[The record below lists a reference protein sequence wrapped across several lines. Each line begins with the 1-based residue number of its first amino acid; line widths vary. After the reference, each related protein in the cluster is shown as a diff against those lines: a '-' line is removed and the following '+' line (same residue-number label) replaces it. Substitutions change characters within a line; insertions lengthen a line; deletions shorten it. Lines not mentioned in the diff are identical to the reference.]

1 MRTLSRV
8 TSHVEPA
15 SAMAPVVSADR
26 SGFAIRKFL
35 DLELSRKAS
44 KLTRNS
50 PHRNRNSG
58 AGDFVS
64 EMLNV

>member
-1 MRTLSRV
+1 
-8 TSHVEPA
+8 
-15 SAMAPVVSADR
+15 MAPAVSADR

-44 KLTRNS
+44 KLTQNS

-58 AGDFVS
+58 MGDFVD
-64 EMLNV
+64 EMSNLKYDPISYRRSR